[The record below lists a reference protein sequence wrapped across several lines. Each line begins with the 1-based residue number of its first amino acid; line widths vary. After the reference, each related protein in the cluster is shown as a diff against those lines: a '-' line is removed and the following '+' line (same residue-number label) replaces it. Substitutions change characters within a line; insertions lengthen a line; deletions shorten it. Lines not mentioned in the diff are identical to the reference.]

1 MRSHLHG
8 DGPNRRIMKLGLRT
22 AAANV
27 YRHGPM
33 RIGVF
38 QQILDFPSDGV
49 GIIMRTFPKAGLFLA
64 I

>member
-8 DGPNRRIMKLGLRT
+8 DGPNRRIMKPGLRT

-27 YRHGPM
+27 YRHGLM

-38 QQILDFPSDGV
+38 QQIPDFPSDGV
-49 GIIMRTFPKAGLFLA
+49 GIIMRTFPEAGLFLA